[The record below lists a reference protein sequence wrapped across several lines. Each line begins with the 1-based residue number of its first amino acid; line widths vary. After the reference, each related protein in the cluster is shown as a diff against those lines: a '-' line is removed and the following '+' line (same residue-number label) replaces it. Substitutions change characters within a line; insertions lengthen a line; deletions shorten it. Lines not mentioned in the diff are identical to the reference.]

1 MFIVISSSTSIIT
14 HPALCIQ
21 PTHPLLVDAFRRIRQ
36 LSTHV
41 EAVAAGWLAGDSTV
55 KVIQLRDV
63 CGTLPVHGS
72 NGKGVS
78 KAIHVYRH

>member
-41 EAVAAGWLAGDSTV
+41 EAVATVAGDSTV

-72 NGKGVS
+72 HGKGVS